1 MNAAQQQA
9 YNEMGQLI
17 MDKMGCTSEEAAKYI
32 EMMMGDMLSALNSGA
47 LADDAA

>member
-1 MNAAQQQA
+1 
-9 YNEMGQLI
+9 

-32 EMMMGDMLSALNSGA
+32 EMMLGDMLAALNSGA